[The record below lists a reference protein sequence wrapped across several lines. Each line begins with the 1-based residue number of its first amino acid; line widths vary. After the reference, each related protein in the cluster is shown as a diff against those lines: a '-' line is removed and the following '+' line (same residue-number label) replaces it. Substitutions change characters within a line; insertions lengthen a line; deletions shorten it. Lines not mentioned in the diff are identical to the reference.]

1 MNPRVALI
9 AVASLLAALMLGGC
23 GLEGQPFS
31 TTTDKTTADTEISG
45 SETGEFS
52 PTVVTADAIAAF
64 PKSSP
69 EAAALE
75 WWRAVQTR
83 DPDAVLEAYSSDAR
97 SQLPQK
103 FSSAIVTAISP
114 IAAEASI
121 EIVDVESEGDDAATV
136 YVVISSSDSRLN
148 GPLALPMKKAGDS
161 WEITDP
167 VFLGSIAE
175 AVIIT
180 ARLAEQTARDAGQ

>member
-1 MNPRVALI
+1 M
-9 AVASLLAALMLGGC
+9 
-23 GLEGQPFS
+23 
-31 TTTDKTTADTEISG
+31 
-45 SETGEFS
+45 
-52 PTVVTADAIAAF
+52 TADAIAAF

-83 DPDAVLEAYSSDAR
+83 DPDAVLEAIRPTPATSCRRSSR
-97 SQLPQK
+97 SRSSPPFRPSLPH
-103 FSSAIVTAISP
+103 
-114 IAAEASI
+114 ASI

-180 ARLAEQTARDAGQ
+180 ARLAEQTARDGGQ